1 MAKFFSSDT
10 AALVLVDYQVGTLQ
24 LCRSMSSDLAL
35 RNAVTL
41 AKVATILKMPIVL
54 TSSQEDQVQGPISP
68 DLAKAAPD
76 AFKSRIKRAG
86 IVNAWDDDN
95 FKAAVKATGRKQL
108 IMGGITTDICL
119 VFPSISAVEDGYEV
133 NAIVDAS
140 GSPFAVS
147 DEMARHRM
155 AENGVTLTVTNTT
168 IAELTKNWASKEGPS
183 LVGLMF
189 QNVLPIV
196 PAQS

>member
-1 MAKFFSSDT
+1 MYKFFSSDT
-10 AALVLVDYQVGTLQ
+10 AALVLIDYQVGTLQ

-54 TSSQEDQVQGPISP
+54 TSSQEDQVQGPIAP

-76 AFKSRIKRAG
+76 AFKKRIKRVG
-86 IVNAWDDDN
+86 IVNAWDDKN
-95 FKAAVKATGRKQL
+95 FKAAVEATGRKQL

-119 VFPSISAVEDGYEV
+119 VFPSISAVQDGYEV

-140 GSPFAVS
+140 GSPLEIS
-147 DEMARHRM
+147 DEMARRRM
-155 AENGVTLTVTNTT
+155 ERNGVVLTVTNTT
-168 IAELTKNWASKEGPS
+168 IAELTKNWASKDGPA
-183 LVGLMF
+183 LVGIMF
-189 QNVLPIV
+189 QGILPIQ
-196 PAQS
+196 PAQA